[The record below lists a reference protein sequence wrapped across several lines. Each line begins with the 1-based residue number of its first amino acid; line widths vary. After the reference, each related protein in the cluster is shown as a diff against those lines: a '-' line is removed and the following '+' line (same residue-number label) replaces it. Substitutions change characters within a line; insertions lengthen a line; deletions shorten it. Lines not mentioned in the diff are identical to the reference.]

1 MNMNYN
7 SSADAEVEALYGA
20 QPGVETVK
28 AIVAL
33 THEELAAEQAAAMAF
48 AAVCSA
54 VRAVQAARTDKER
67 ASALSREAS
76 ARLMA
81 MAAFKAAGA
90 AHEAALGAMLP
101 PR

>member
-1 MNMNYN
+1 MNMNLT

-33 THEELAAEQAAAMAF
+33 TKEELKAEQSAAAAF
-48 AAVCSA
+48 LAVCSA
-54 VRAVQAARTDKER
+54 NAAVKAARNDRER
-67 ASALSREAS
+67 AAALSREAD
-76 ARLMA
+76 ARITA
-81 MAAFKAAGA
+81 FAAFKAAGE
-90 AHEAALGAMLP
+90 AHEAALTAMLP